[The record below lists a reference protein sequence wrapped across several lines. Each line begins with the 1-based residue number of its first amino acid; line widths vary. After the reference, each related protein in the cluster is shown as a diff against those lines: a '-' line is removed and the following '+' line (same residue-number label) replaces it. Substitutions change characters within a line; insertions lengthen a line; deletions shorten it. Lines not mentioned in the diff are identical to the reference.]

1 MSDQDRI
8 SSHNIN
14 SLSNRLLTRRKK
26 NINWGLIQ
34 QQILRTNIIRIVWK
48 TVKRITEEIMGVNGF
63 TFHGHLETFQG
74 AYS

>member
-8 SSHNIN
+8 SPHNIN

-63 TFHGHLETFQG
+63 TFHGHLETFPG
-74 AYS
+74 ALS